1 MDKHAGNRRLPS
13 KFVLKSFFGQLQHI
27 LVVHLPAIP
36 AIAVPRPE
44 VLFLAGIRLCL
55 LEAKNSLD
63 MPYYQLM
70 GPFEV
75 VDMTCVQCLVAWI
88 PETKSEKRWAIIDCS
103 GYIARSFYAH
113 DNID

>member
-1 MDKHAGNRRLPS
+1 M
-13 KFVLKSFFGQLQHI
+13 
-27 LVVHLPAIP
+27 
-36 AIAVPRPE
+36 
-44 VLFLAGIRLCL
+44 LFLAGIHLYL
-55 LEAKNSLD
+55 LEVKNSLN

-88 PETKSEKRWAIIDCS
+88 PETEKRWAIIDHS